1 MTDLSSVRLGF
12 VGLGNIAQLHADEVL
27 NVGGTIAA
35 GTDVDEDAR
44 DRFAETY
51 DADVFEEATA
61 MYEHVDAVVVST
73 PNTFHEEYVTG
84 ALEAGLDVLVEKPLA
99 HSLSSA
105 ERIVEVASDAQGF
118 CMVGFHNR
126 FRGPVQVLDQYRTD
140 GELGDVSH
148 VEANYIRRRGVL
160 GRGSWFTRKEVS
172 GGGAVI
178 DIGTHAID
186 VALHLMGFPEIE
198 EVSAQTRAQF
208 GPDDDYTYLNMWG
221 YDEGAGGFD
230 VEDSATA
237 FVRCADGKT
246 FSLEVAWATNRFPSQ
261 ELVVRGDGG
270 GAHLDMADDSL
281 TVLDTSATGA
291 DHHRDTEIET
301 VDAEAHGLEQEYF
314 LEHVASGETPAMN
327 TVEQGL
333 AVQRVMD
340 AIYRS
345 GESGEAVS
353 IE

>member
-1 MTDLSSVRLGF
+1 MTDIEDVRLGF
-12 VGLGNIAQLHADEVL
+12 VGLGNIAHLHADQVL
-27 NVGGTIAA
+27 DVGGTVAA
-35 GTDVDEDAR
+35 GTDIDEDAR
-44 DRFAETY
+44 EEFAAAY
-51 DADVFEEATA
+51 DADVYEDEGA
-61 MYEHVDAVVVST
+61 MYEYVDAVVVST
-73 PNTFHEEYVTG
+73 PNTFHEEYVTS
-84 ALEAGLDVLVEKPLA
+84 ALEAGLSVLVEKPLA
-99 HSLSSA
+99 HSLESA
-105 ERIVEVASDAQGF
+105 ERIADVAADAEGF

-126 FRGPVQVLDQYRTD
+126 FRGPVQVLDQYRRD

-148 VEANYIRRRGVL
+148 VEANYIRRRGVP

-186 VALHLMGFPEIE
+186 VALHLLGFPEIE

-230 VEDSATA
+230 VDDSATA
-237 FVRCADGKT
+237 FVRCANGT
-246 FSLEVAWATNRFPSQ
+246 TISLEVAWASNRYPSQ

-281 TVLDTSATGA
+281 TVLDTADDGA
-291 DHHRDTEIET
+291 AHHRDTEIET
-301 VDAEAHGLEQEYF
+301 ADQEAHGLEQEYF
-314 LEHVASGETPAMN
+314 LEHVASGDTPEMN
-327 TVEQGL
+327 TIEQGL
-333 AVQRVMD
+333 TVQRVMD

-345 GESGEAVS
+345 SEAGKAVS
-353 IE
+353 VE

>member
-1 MTDLSSVRLGF
+1 MTAIENVRLGF
-12 VGLGNIAQLHADEVL
+12 VGLGNIAHLHADEIL
-27 NVGGTIAA
+27 EVGGTIAA

-44 DRFAETY
+44 DTFAEQY
-51 DADVFEEATA
+51 GADVYDDATE

-73 PNTFHEEYVTG
+73 PNRFHEEYVVG

-99 HSLSSA
+99 HTLESA
-105 ERIVEVASDAQGF
+105 ERIAEAEREADGF

-126 FRGPVQVLDQYRTD
+126 FRGPVEVLDQYRRD
-140 GELGDVSH
+140 GDLGTVSH
-148 VEANYIRRRGVL
+148 VEANYIRRRGVP
-160 GRGSWFTRKEVS
+160 GRGSWFTRKDVS

-186 VALHLMGFPEIE
+186 VALYLMGFPEIE

-237 FVRCADGKT
+237 LVRCADGRT
-246 FSLEVAWATNRFPSQ
+246 ISLEVAWASNRFPSQ
-261 ELVVRGDGG
+261 ELVVRGDEG
-270 GAHLDMADDSL
+270 GAHLDMGDDSL
-281 TVLDTSATGA
+281 TVLDTTDDGTA
-291 DHHRDTEIET
+291 HHRDTEIQT
-301 VDAEAHGLEQEYF
+301 VDQEAHGLEQEYF
-314 LEHVASGETPAMN
+314 LEHVTSGEVPEMN

-333 AVQRVMD
+333 TVQRVMD

-345 GESGEAVS
+345 SEADEAVS
-353 IE
+353 VE